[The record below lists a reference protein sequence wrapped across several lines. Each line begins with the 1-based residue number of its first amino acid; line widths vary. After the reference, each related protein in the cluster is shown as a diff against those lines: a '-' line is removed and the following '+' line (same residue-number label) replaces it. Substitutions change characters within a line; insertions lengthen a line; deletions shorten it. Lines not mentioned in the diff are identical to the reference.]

1 MAPTM
6 QGLLR
11 TRNCGVCARVSDTD
25 MDNDMVVASVGPIS
39 LSLHKEPRT
48 HTHTHTRSI
57 AHILFV
63 KLSQKK
69 KNGIKSIK
77 AKNV

>member
-1 MAPTM
+1 M
-6 QGLLR
+6 QGLPR

-48 HTHTHTRSI
+48 HTRSI